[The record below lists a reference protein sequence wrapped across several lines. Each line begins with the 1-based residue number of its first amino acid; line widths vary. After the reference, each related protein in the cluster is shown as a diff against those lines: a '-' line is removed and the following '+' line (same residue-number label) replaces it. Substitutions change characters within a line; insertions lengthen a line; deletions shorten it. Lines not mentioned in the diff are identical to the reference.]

1 MASRSQISKVI
12 NTGDQKRVE
21 QEHQCGIE
29 IQTVF
34 QKLVD
39 SSMDGIL
46 AFDKEGR
53 YTVWNPALERIFGIN
68 QLQRLGKEATDLCPF
83 FRQTGGMNCYREA
96 LAGKGVLAT
105 DIPYTFAETGKQ
117 IFLDGHFSPLL
128 DDGGNIIGGLA
139 IIRDVTERKQVEWE
153 LRQLVDAVPQH
164 MAIIASDGRLIYG
177 NKVALDFH
185 GYNLEQFLDENS
197 LKTKVDPRDLANYLD
212 VRQRGLARGLPFET
226 EVRLL
231 SKSGAY
237 RWFLVLF
244 NPLLDGQDHVLRW
257 YATATDIQD
266 RKQAEEALRRS
277 EDRLK
282 LLLEFTNKLI
292 TKLELRDLLR
302 AVAGSL
308 RKVIACDAIGV
319 FLPHSD
325 GDSLRSFVAD
335 FPETKGFLREE
346 LQVSAEKRTMALECP
361 LAAMVFRTGKTWI
374 GNDDD
379 LLQLGFKNAL
389 ALAEGLKTGC
399 VLPILCCDRVLAVL
413 AVGRRE
419 AKPFD
424 PYEVDLLRQVADQ
437 VAIAIVNALAV
448 EDRKQAENALRR
460 SEAYL
465 AEAQRLSHTGSF
477 GWDVSSEEIN
487 WSAETFRIFEFGP
500 KAKVTIQLIMQ
511 RTHPEDR
518 PAVQQLIERVSRER
532 TDFDVE
538 HRLLMPNGCVKY
550 VHVVGHPS
558 TDEWGCFEFVGAV
571 TDITERKQAEAALLR
586 GAQQLAT
593 QKAQLDELFE
603 QAPEGIVLL
612 DVEDRILRINPEFT
626 RIFGYTPDEAIGR
639 LINDLIAPEE
649 LLSEAEEYTHRI
661 IHGKPVNAE
670 TIRRRKD
677 GKRIHISLLAV
688 PISVPGGGQIAEY
701 AIYRD
706 ITERRRAEEALRRSE
721 AYLAEAQR
729 LSHTGSFAHDAVR
742 GEILYWSP
750 EAYRIF
756 GFDPAKGPISY
767 QEARSRIHPDD
778 LQKFDEARERG
789 IREKTGAK
797 IDFRI
802 VLPDGSVKHVHCL
815 SHPSLNASGEV
826 VELVGTNM
834 DVTEQHEARAALEKA
849 FEEIKQL
856 KDELYRENLALKD
869 EIDQAS
875 MFEEIVGTS
884 EALRRILVQVAKV
897 APTDSTVLIAG
908 ETGTGKE
915 LIARAIHRRSQRS
928 SKTFVSVNCAAI
940 PAGLIGSE
948 LFGHE
953 KGAFTGATQRRLGR
967 FELADGGTL
976 FLDEVGDLP
985 PETQIALLRVL
996 QERQLERVGG
1006 THSIAVNVRI
1016 IAATNRDLK
1025 AAVAAGTFRSDLFYR
1040 LNVFPL
1046 TVPSLRDRKNDIP
1059 LLVEYLTERYASKA
1073 GKKIKNIQ
1081 KRTLELFQA
1090 YDWPGNIRELQN
1102 VIERAVILC
1111 DGETFSV
1118 DESWL
1123 ESESARA
1130 NERGNGLARLG
1141 AEQERKLIES
1151 ALAQSR
1157 GRIAGPSGAAAK
1169 LGIPRSTLETKIAR
1183 LGIVKHRF
1191 KSG

>member
-1 MASRSQISKVI
+1 MASRSQTSKVI
-12 NTGDQKRVE
+12 NTGDQKQVE
-21 QEHQCGIE
+21 RALQHGVE

-34 QKLVD
+34 QKLVH
-39 SSMDGIL
+39 SSLDGIL

-53 YTVWNPALERIFGIN
+53 YTIWNPALERIFGIN
-68 QLQRLGKEATDLCPF
+68 ESQRLGKEATDLCPF

-128 DDGGNIIGGLA
+128 DDGGNILGGVA
-139 IIRDVTERKQVEWE
+139 IIRDVTERKQAEWE

-164 MAIIASDGRLIYG
+164 ITVLAADGSRLYG
-177 NKVALDFH
+177 NKAALDFH
-185 GYNLEQFLDENS
+185 RCTLEEFLPADMID
-197 LKTKVDPRDLANYLD
+197 KKVHPNDLAGYWET
-212 VRQRGLARGLPFET
+212 RKGGISRGVAFHT
-226 EVRLL
+226 EARLL
-231 SKSGAY
+231 AKNGQY
-237 RWFLVLF
+237 RWFLFLF
-244 NPLLDGQDHVLRW
+244 NPLRNEQGHVVRW
-257 YATATDIQD
+257 YATATDIED
-266 RKQAEEALRRS
+266 RKQAEEALQRG
-277 EDRLK
+277 EDRLR
-282 LLLEFTNKLI
+282 LLLEFTNKLV
-292 TKLELRDLLR
+292 TKLELHDLLR
-302 AVAGSL
+302 AVAASL
-308 RKVIACDAIGV
+308 RKVIACDAIAV

-325 GDSLRSFVAD
+325 GDSLRSFVVD
-335 FPETKGFLREE
+335 FPESKGFLREE
-346 LQVSAEKRTMALECP
+346 LQVSAEKRPMSLEYP
-361 LAAMVFRTGKTWI
+361 LAAMVFRTGKAWI
-374 GNDDD
+374 GNDHD
-379 LLQLGFKNAL
+379 LLQLGLKNPL

-399 VLPILCCDRVLAVL
+399 VLPILCCDGVLGVLAI
-413 AVGRRE
+413 GRRE

-424 PYEVDLLRQVADQ
+424 PYEIDLLHQVADQ

-460 SEAYL
+460 SE
-465 AEAQRLSHTGSF
+465 S
-477 GWDVSSEEIN
+477 
-487 WSAETFRIFEFGP
+487 
-500 KAKVTIQLIMQ
+500 
-511 RTHPEDR
+511 
-518 PAVQQLIERVSRER
+518 
-532 TDFDVE
+532 
-538 HRLLMPNGCVKY
+538 
-550 VHVVGHPS
+550 
-558 TDEWGCFEFVGAV
+558 
-571 TDITERKQAEAALLR
+571 
-586 GAQQLAT
+586 
-593 QKAQLDELFE
+593 
-603 QAPEGIVLL
+603 
-612 DVEDRILRINPEFT
+612 
-626 RIFGYTPDEAIGR
+626 
-639 LINDLIAPEE
+639 
-649 LLSEAEEYTHRI
+649 
-661 IHGKPVNAE
+661 
-670 TIRRRKD
+670 
-677 GKRIHISLLAV
+677 
-688 PISVPGGGQIAEY
+688 
-701 AIYRD
+701 
-706 ITERRRAEEALRRSE
+706 
-721 AYLAEAQR
+721 YLAEAQR

-750 EAYRIF
+750 EAYRMF
-756 GFDPAKGPISY
+756 GFDPANGPILY

-778 LQKFDEARERG
+778 LQRFDETRERG

-802 VLPDGSVKHVHCL
+802 VLPDGSIKHIHCL

-884 EALRRILVQVAKV
+884 GVLRRVLIQVAKV
-897 APTDSTVLIAG
+897 APTDSTVLISG

-1006 THSIAVNVRI
+1006 TQSIAVNVRI

-1040 LNVFPL
+1040 LNVFPIAA
-1046 TVPSLRDRKNDIP
+1046 PPLRDRKDDIP

-1111 DGETFSV
+1111 EGQILSV

-1123 ESESARA
+1123 QSETPGATRA
-1130 NERGNGLARLG
+1130 SHTGNGLARMDPDR
-1141 AEQERKLIES
+1141 ERELIES
-1151 ALAQSR
+1151 ALTESH

-1169 LGIPRSTLETKIAR
+1169 LRIPRSTLETKIR
-1183 LGIVKHRF
+1183 KLGIKKHRF
-1191 KSG
+1191 LSDNAS

>member
-1 MASRSQISKVI
+1 MASGSPI
-12 NTGDQKRVE
+12 D
-21 QEHQCGIE
+21 
-29 IQTVF
+29 
-34 QKLVD
+34 KLVNAEDRERAERELQQLVDAVPQHIVVLSGDGHRLYANQAAREYHGLTLDQFLVEPITKCFHLDDIENYRRMRD
-39 SSMDGIL
+39 SGIASEEPWEAEARL
-46 AFDKEGR
+46 RRKDGR
-53 YTVWNPALERIFGIN
+53 YRWFLIRGKPFRNEGGRVTRWYLTRTDIEERKLAEKELRQLIDVVPQSMCVDDADGTVLYANNQLLNYLGFTLEEAQAVDFRSRIFHPDDLERVLSTGREAMSRGAPWEIEVRIKRKDGQYRWFLIRYKP
-68 QLQRLGKEATDLCPF
+68 LCDELGKIVRWYAAGTDIEDRKQAEREQRQIVDAVPQHITVLAADGSRLYGNKAALDFHGCTLEEFLPATMIDKKVHHDD
-83 FRQTGGMNCYREA
+83 
-96 LAGKGVLAT
+96 LAGYWDTRKRGISRGLPFQTEARLLSKSGQYRWFLFLFNPLRDEQGQVVRWYATAT
-105 DIPYTFAETGKQ
+105 DIEDRRQAEQ
-117 IFLDGHFSPLL
+117 
-128 DDGGNIIGGLA
+128 
-139 IIRDVTERKQVEWE
+139 E

-164 MAIIASDGRLIYG
+164 MAIIAPDGRLIYG

-185 GYNLEQFLDENS
+185 GYSLEQFLDGNS
-197 LKTKVDPRDLANYLD
+197 LRNKIDARDLANYLD
-212 VRQRGLARGLPFET
+212 VRQRGLAHGLPFET

-231 SKSGAY
+231 SKSGEY

-244 NPLLDGQDHVLRW
+244 NPLLDGQGQVVRW

-277 EDRLK
+277 EDRLR
-282 LLLEFTNKLI
+282 LLLEFTNKLV
-292 TKLELRDLLR
+292 TKLELRELLR

-308 RKVIACDAIGV
+308 RKVIACDAIAV

-325 GDSLRSFVAD
+325 GDSLRSFVVD
-335 FPETKGFLREE
+335 FPESKGFLREE
-346 LQVSAEKRTMALECP
+346 LQVSAAKRPMSAEYP
-361 LAAMVFRTGKTWI
+361 LAAMVFRTGKAWI
-374 GNDDD
+374 GNDHD

-389 ALAEGLKTGC
+389 ALPEGLKTGC
-399 VLPILCCDRVLAVL
+399 VLPILSGDGVLGVL

-437 VAIAIVNALAV
+437 TAIAIVNALAV

-477 GWDVSSEEIN
+477 
-487 WSAETFRIFEFGP
+487 
-500 KAKVTIQLIMQ
+500 
-511 RTHPEDR
+511 
-518 PAVQQLIERVSRER
+518 
-532 TDFDVE
+532 
-538 HRLLMPNGCVKY
+538 
-550 VHVVGHPS
+550 
-558 TDEWGCFEFVGAV
+558 
-571 TDITERKQAEAALLR
+571 
-586 GAQQLAT
+586 
-593 QKAQLDELFE
+593 
-603 QAPEGIVLL
+603 
-612 DVEDRILRINPEFT
+612 
-626 RIFGYTPDEAIGR
+626 
-639 LINDLIAPEE
+639 
-649 LLSEAEEYTHRI
+649 
-661 IHGKPVNAE
+661 
-670 TIRRRKD
+670 
-677 GKRIHISLLAV
+677 
-688 PISVPGGGQIAEY
+688 
-701 AIYRD
+701 
-706 ITERRRAEEALRRSE
+706 
-721 AYLAEAQR
+721 
-729 LSHTGSFAHDAVR
+729 AHDAVR

-750 EAYRIF
+750 ETYRIF

-767 QEARSRIHPDD
+767 QEARSRVHPDD
-778 LQKFDEARERG
+778 LQRFDEARERG

-802 VLPDGSVKHVHCL
+802 VLPDGAMKHIHCL
-815 SHPSLNASGEV
+815 SHPFLDASGEV

-834 DVTEQHEARAALEKA
+834 DVTEQHQAGAALEKA

-884 EALRRILVQVAKV
+884 DVLRRVLVQVAKV
-897 APTDSTVLIAG
+897 APTDSTVLISG

-915 LIARAIHRRSQRS
+915 LIARAIHKRSQRS

-985 PETQIALLRVL
+985 SETQIALLRVL
-996 QERQLERVGG
+996 QERHLERVGG
-1006 THSIAVNVRI
+1006 THAIAVNVRI

-1040 LNVFPL
+1040 LNVFPIN
-1046 TVPSLRDRKNDIP
+1046 VPPLRYRKDDIP

-1073 GKKIKNIQ
+1073 GKKIKSIQ
-1081 KRTLELFQA
+1081 KRTLELFQS

-1111 DGETFSV
+1111 DDEVFWV

-1130 NERGNGLARLG
+1130 NEKVHGLARLG
-1141 AEQERKLIES
+1141 TEQERKLIES

-1169 LGIPRSTLETKIAR
+1169 LGIPRSTLETKIRR